1 MFGWD
6 VHGKTLGIL
15 GYGRIGQAVA
25 RRAAH
30 GFNMRVLYY
39 TRTPVQTDA
48 AGGRIMPATL
58 ADVLANSEFV
68 VVVLTMT
75 DQTKGLIGQRG
86 FAQMKPAAI
95 LFNCARGPRDR
106 KNVVEGQCVTS
117 SIGHRCSEYIET
129 YIQQKYKTQ

>member
-1 MFGWD
+1 MILATSRRIVELSRYVHEGRWTGSLESDMFGWD

-58 ADVLANSEFV
+58 ADVLSNSEFV
-68 VVVLTMT
+68 VVVL
-75 DQTKGLIGQRG
+75 RS
-86 FAQMKPAAI
+86 
-95 LFNCARGPRDR
+95 
-106 KNVVEGQCVTS
+106 EEHTS
-117 SIGHRCSEYIET
+117 ELQSLMRISYAVICL
-129 YIQQKYKTQ
+129 KK